1 MTDVTGNGVDE
12 ATAGASARRSVR
24 GADLGLALRYRR
36 ERRLKLVGLS
46 AISVAIGLL
55 GLLIADMVIK
65 GHGAFW
71 STELR
76 LTVDLDASRIDPDG
90 TRLRSTIEDTDFRG
104 VVNQSLY
111 AMFPDLETRQER
123 RMLRGLVSVATQ
135 QQVEEMVLDDPSLI
149 GTRQEVWVLA
159 HTDIDQLWKGNIDRN
174 LPEAERRVNDETIAV
189 VDRLAADERVRSA
202 FAWNLFRNADSRN
215 PELAGVWG
223 AMVGSFWII
232 VVTVILAVPLG
243 VASAVYLEEF
253 APKNRWTDLIEV
265 NINNLAAVPS
275 IVFGLLGLAVFLN
288 TMNLP
293 RSAPIVGGFTIT
305 LMTLPT
311 IVVATRAAL
320 RAVPPSI
327 RWGALGVGASK
338 VQVVS
343 HHVLPLALPG
353 ILTGTIIGLAQALGE
368 TAPLLMIGM
377 IAFIADIPE
386 GPLSA
391 ATALP
396 VQIFLWSDSPERGF
410 TEKTA
415 AAILILLGFL
425 LVMNALAIYLR
436 KKFERT
442 W

>member
-1 MTDVTGNGVDE
+1 MTD
-12 ATAGASARRSVR
+12 ATAEGRRRRVGVQ
-24 GADLGLALRYRR
+24 GADLGLARRYAK
-36 ERRLKLVGLS
+36 ERRLKR
-46 AISVAIGLL
+46 IGLAAIAVAM
-55 GLLIADMVIK
+55 GLLALLLLDVVFK
-65 GHGAFW
+65 GYTAFW
-71 STELR
+71 TTELR
-76 LTVDLDASRIDPDG
+76 ITVDLAQEEIDPDG
-90 TRLRSTIEDTDFRG
+90 TRLRENIEDANFRG
-104 VVNQSLY
+104 VVNDAIY
-111 AMFPDLETRQER
+111 AMFPEVEGRLER
-123 RMLRGLVSVATQ
+123 RALRSLVSSQAARDVRA
-135 QQVEEMVLDDPSLI
+135 MVLNDPSLI
-149 GTRQEVWVLA
+149 GTTRDVWVLA
-159 HTDIDQLWKGNIDRN
+159 DTDIDQLWKGNIDRT
-174 LPEAERRVNDETIAV
+174 LPENRRRVNDQVIGW
-189 VDRLAADERVRSA
+189 VDQLAADDRIRSA
-202 FAWNLFRNADSRN
+202 FAWNLFTNADSRD
-215 PELAGVWG
+215 PQLAGVWG
-223 AMVGSFWII
+223 AVVGSFWII
-232 VVTVILAVPLG
+232 VVTAALAVPIG

-275 IVFGLLGLAVFLN
+275 IVFGLLGLAVYIN
-288 TMNLP
+288 TMGLP
-293 RSAPIVGGFTIT
+293 RSAPLVGGLTIT

-338 VQVVS
+338 VQVVT

-377 IAFIADIPE
+377 IAFVADIPQ
-386 GPLSA
+386 GPMSA
-391 ATALP
+391 STALP
-396 VQIFLWSDSPERGF
+396 VQVYLWASSPERGF

-436 KKFERT
+436 KRFERT

>member
-1 MTDVTGNGVDE
+1 MTD
-12 ATAGASARRSVR
+12 ATAEGRRRRVGVQ
-24 GADLGLALRYRR
+24 GADLGLARRYAK
-36 ERRLKLVGLS
+36 ERRLKY
-46 AISVAIGLL
+46 IGLAAIAVAM
-55 GLLIADMVIK
+55 GLLALLILDVVLK
-65 GHGAFW
+65 GYTAFW
-71 STELR
+71 TTELR
-76 LTVDLDASRIDPDG
+76 ITVDLAEEEIDPDG
-90 TRLRSTIEDTDFRG
+90 TRLRENIEDANFRG
-104 VVNQSLY
+104 VVNDAIY
-111 AMFPDLETRQER
+111 AMFPEVEGRLER
-123 RMLRGLVSVATQ
+123 RALRSLVSSQAARDVRA
-135 QQVEEMVLDDPSLI
+135 MVLNDPSLI
-149 GTRQEVWVLA
+149 GTTRDVWVLA
-159 HTDIDQLWKGNIDRN
+159 DTDIDQLWKGNIDRT
-174 LPEAERRVNDETIAV
+174 LPENRRRVNDRVIGW
-189 VDRLAADERVRSA
+189 VDQLAADDRIRSA
-202 FAWNLFRNADSRN
+202 FAWNLFTNADSRD
-215 PELAGVWG
+215 PQLAGVWG
-223 AMVGSFWII
+223 AVVGSFWII
-232 VVTVILAVPLG
+232 VVTAALAVPIG

-275 IVFGLLGLAVFLN
+275 IVFGLLGLAVYIN
-288 TMNLP
+288 TMGLP
-293 RSAPIVGGFTIT
+293 RSAPLVGGLTIT

-338 VQVVS
+338 VQVVT

-377 IAFIADIPE
+377 IAFVADIPQ
-386 GPLSA
+386 GPMSA
-391 ATALP
+391 STALP
-396 VQIFLWSDSPERGF
+396 VQVYLWASSPERGF

-436 KKFERT
+436 KRFERT

>member
-1 MTDVTGNGVDE
+1 MTD
-12 ATAGASARRSVR
+12 ATANDGARTRAGVI
-24 GADLGLALRYRR
+24 GAELGLARRYAR
-36 ERRLKLVGLS
+36 ERRLKRLGMA
-46 AISVAIGLL
+46 AIAIAL
-55 GLLIADMVIK
+55 GLLALLIGDTILK
-65 GHGAFW
+65 GYTAFW
-71 STELR
+71 STEIR
-76 LTVDLDASRIDPDG
+76 LTVDFAEDEFETDGSRQREDIADA
-90 TRLRSTIEDTDFRG
+90 DFRG
-104 VVNQSLY
+104 LVNDAIYRL
-111 AMFPDLETRQER
+111 FPEADGVLE
-123 RMLRGLVSVATQ
+123 LRELRALVSSQAARDLRQ
-135 QQVEEMVLDDPSLI
+135 MVVDDPSLI
-149 GTRQEVWVLA
+149 GTTQDVWVLA
-159 HTDIDQLWKGNIDRN
+159 DTDIDQLWKGNVDRTV
-174 LPEAERRVNDETIAV
+174 PENRRRVSDQVIGWVDE
-189 VDRLAADERVRSA
+189 LAAEDRVRAA
-202 FAWNLFRNADSRN
+202 FAWNLFSKADSRD
-215 PELAGVWG
+215 PQLAGVWG
-223 AMVGSFWII
+223 AVVGSFWII
-232 VVTVILAVPLG
+232 VVTAALAVPIG
-243 VASAVYLEEF
+243 VAAAVYLEEF

-275 IVFGLLGLAVFLN
+275 IVFGLLGLAVFIN
-288 TMNLP
+288 TMHLP
-293 RSAPIVGGFTIT
+293 RSAPLVGGLTIT

-377 IAFIADIPE
+377 IAFVADVPE
-386 GPLSA
+386 GPLSS

-396 VQIFLWSDSPERGF
+396 VQVFLWATSPERGF

-425 LVMNALAIYLR
+425 IVMNALAIYLR
-436 KKFERT
+436 KRFERT

>member
-1 MTDVTGNGVDE
+1 MTD
-12 ATAGASARRSVR
+12 ATAEGRRRRVGVQ
-24 GADLGLALRYRR
+24 GADLGLARRYAK
-36 ERRLKLVGLS
+36 ERRLKY
-46 AISVAIGLL
+46 IGLAAIAVAM
-55 GLLIADMVIK
+55 GLLALLILDVVLK
-65 GHGAFW
+65 GYTAFW
-71 STELR
+71 TTELR
-76 LTVDLDASRIDPDG
+76 ITVDLAEEEIDPDG
-90 TRLRSTIEDTDFRG
+90 TRLRENIEDANFRG
-104 VVNQSLY
+104 VVNDAIY
-111 AMFPDLETRQER
+111 AMFPDVEGRLER
-123 RMLRGLVSVATQ
+123 RALRSLVSSQAARDVRA
-135 QQVEEMVLDDPSLI
+135 MVLNDPSLI
-149 GTRQEVWVLA
+149 GTTRDVWVLA
-159 HTDIDQLWKGNIDRN
+159 DTDIDQLWKGNIDRT
-174 LPEAERRVNDETIAV
+174 LPENRRRVNDRVIGW
-189 VDRLAADERVRSA
+189 VDQLAADDRIRSA
-202 FAWNLFRNADSRN
+202 FAWNLFTNADSRD
-215 PELAGVWG
+215 PQLAGVWG
-223 AMVGSFWII
+223 AVVGSFWII
-232 VVTVILAVPLG
+232 VVTAALAVPIG

-275 IVFGLLGLAVFLN
+275 IVFGLLGLAVYIN
-288 TMNLP
+288 TMGLP
-293 RSAPIVGGFTIT
+293 RSAPLVGGLTIT

-338 VQVVS
+338 VQVVT

-377 IAFIADIPE
+377 IAFVADIPQ
-386 GPLSA
+386 GPMSA
-391 ATALP
+391 STALP
-396 VQIFLWSDSPERGF
+396 VQVYLWASSPERGF

-436 KKFERT
+436 KRFERT

>member
-1 MTDVTGNGVDE
+1 MTDAP
-12 ATAGASARRSVR
+12 ATPTMPAAGARRPTIQ
-24 GADLGLALRYRR
+24 GADLGLRRRYAK
-36 ERRLKLVGLS
+36 ERRLKFMGIA
-46 AISVAIGLL
+46 AISLAIGLL
-55 GLLIADMVIK
+55 ALLILDMAGK
-65 GHGAFW
+65 GWKAFYA
-71 STELR
+71 TEIL
-76 LTVDLDASRIDPDG
+76 VDVDFAEAEIDPEG
-90 TRLRSTIEDTDFRG
+90 TRLRSTVESADFRS
-104 VVNQSLY
+104 VANDSLY
-111 AMFPDLETRQER
+111 AMFPDLDDRAGR
-123 RMLRGLVSVATQ
+123 RLLRGFLSVGTAQ
-135 QQVEEMVLDDPSLI
+135 ELQEMVLDDPSLI
-149 GTRQEVWVLA
+149 GTTQEVWVLA
-159 HTDIDQLWKGNIDRN
+159 STDIDQLWKGNIDRER
-174 LPEAERRVNDETIAV
+174 PENERRVKDDTIAV
-189 VDRLAADERVRSA
+189 VDQLADEGRIRSA
-202 FAWNLFRNADSRN
+202 FAWNFFTHADSRN

-223 AMVGSFWII
+223 AMVGSFWLI
-232 VVTVILAVPLG
+232 VITAAISIPLG

-288 TMNLP
+288 TMHLP
-293 RSAPIVGGFTIT
+293 RSAPLVGGFTIA

-338 VQVVS
+338 VQVVA
-343 HHVLPLALPG
+343 HHVLPLAMPG

-377 IAFIADIPE
+377 IAFIADVPD

-391 ATALP
+391 STALP

-415 AAILILLGFL
+415 AAIIVLLGFL
-425 LVMNALAIYLR
+425 ITMNAIAIYLR